1 MSKEELVKLLGEEL
15 ATQVLEKI
23 GDNNDIE
30 IGVKGSIIPKHRFD
44 EVLQKNKDLEK
55 EIATRDDQIKTLGES
70 AKDNET
76 LRAQIEKMKTDN
88 QASMDKMQADFNARE
103 KNMLIDHYLTGKGAK
118 NVKAVRAAMF
128 GDDTLEKVSVKDGAL
143 IGMDDVFKAG
153 YEGNEY
159 LFNVTEGAQKGGV
172 GSQGGGSKT
181 ESELFADFTNIR

>member
-1 MSKEELVKLLGEEL
+1 MSKEELVKVLGEEL
-15 ATQVLEKI
+15 ANQVLEKI

-55 EIATRDDQIKTLGES
+55 EIATRDSQIKTLGES

-76 LRAQIEKMKTDN
+76 LKTQIEQMKTDN
-88 QASMDKMQADFNARE
+88 QASMDKMKADFDARE

-128 GDDTLEKVSVKDGAL
+128 SDETLNKVSVKDGAL
-143 IGMDDVFKAG
+143 VGMDDIFKAG

-159 LFNVTEGAQKGGV
+159 LFNQSNGVTKGGV

-181 ESELFADFTNIR
+181 ESEQFADFTTIR